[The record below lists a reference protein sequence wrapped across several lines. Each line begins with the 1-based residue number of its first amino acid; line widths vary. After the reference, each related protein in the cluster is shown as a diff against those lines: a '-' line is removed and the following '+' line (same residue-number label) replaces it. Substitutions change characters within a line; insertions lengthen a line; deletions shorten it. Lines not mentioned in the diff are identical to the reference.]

1 MHNNKTYAV
10 INLTDVGLIDF
21 SQIGES
27 SVSTIRKSLDDTQF
41 VIKWEEGYIPTF
53 ITDGSV
59 DPVEQYDHQG
69 ILELMQTPDW
79 NPPLPPTLDLTAKSI
94 LKTTK

>member
-21 SQIGES
+21 SQVGQS
-27 SVSTIRKSLDDTQF
+27 SASTIRKSLDNTQF

-53 ITDGSV
+53 ITDFSV
-59 DPVEQYDHQG
+59 VPVADYDHHS
-69 ILELMQTPDW
+69 ILELMATPAW
-79 NPPLPPTLDLTAKSI
+79 SEPIPVE
-94 LKTTK
+94 

>member
-10 INLTDVGLIDF
+10 INLTDISLIDF

-53 ITDGSV
+53 ISDGTVTVIPSLLNV
-59 DPVEQYDHQG
+59 ANAS
-69 ILELMQTPDW
+69 LSRS
-79 NPPLPPTLDLTAKSI
+79 PLLSINKS
-94 LKTTK
+94 L

>member
-21 SQIGES
+21 AQVGET

-41 VIKWEEGYIPTF
+41 VIKWENGYIPTF
-53 ITDGSV
+53 ISDGSV
-59 DPVEQYDHQG
+59 TPIEQYDHHA
-69 ILELMQTPDW
+69 ILELMQTSAW
-79 NPPLPPTLDLTAKSI
+79 SVPLPVE
-94 LKTTK
+94 

>member
-1 MHNNKTYAV
+1 MAHNTRTYAV

-53 ITDGSV
+53 ISDSSV
-59 DPVEQYDHQG
+59 IPVETYDHHS
-69 ILELMQTPDW
+69 ILVLMQTSAWSEPI
-79 NPPLPPTLDLTAKSI
+79 PVE
-94 LKTTK
+94 